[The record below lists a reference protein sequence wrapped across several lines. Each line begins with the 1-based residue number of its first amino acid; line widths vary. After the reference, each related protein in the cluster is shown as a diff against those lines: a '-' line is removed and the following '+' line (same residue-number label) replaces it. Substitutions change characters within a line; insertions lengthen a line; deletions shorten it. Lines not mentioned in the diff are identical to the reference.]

1 MEYKS
6 KADEFKKL
14 IDEFKS
20 VTILS
25 HIRPDGDTIGSALA
39 IYNLLKKLKKPV
51 EVVCADSDLPIKYD
65 FLKGF
70 KNYKNKIDFKDSLI
84 VCVDASEPK
93 RVEFDLSQRV
103 VVNID
108 HHISNSYFGKLNIVE
123 VEVSTTVVVFKLLK
137 ELFKLN
143 KDIVEPLYA
152 GLVSDS
158 VNFTTS
164 LTTKD
169 TFLIASKMLE
179 YSIDPYFV
187 ATMINRRNSLA
198 HLRAKGV
205 VLNNLELFLDAKVAF
220 SYMDDSD
227 KLATGARNSDLDG
240 IVDELISLA
249 TVEVAVF
256 VTNFD
261 GVIKA
266 SFRSKSI
273 DVSKVA
279 LSFGGGGHKNAAG
292 FEVKDGKIEEIK
304 SKILEKLEDIL

>member
-1 MEYKS
+1 VEYKS

-20 VTILS
+20 VTVLS

-266 SFRSKSI
+266 SFRSKNI